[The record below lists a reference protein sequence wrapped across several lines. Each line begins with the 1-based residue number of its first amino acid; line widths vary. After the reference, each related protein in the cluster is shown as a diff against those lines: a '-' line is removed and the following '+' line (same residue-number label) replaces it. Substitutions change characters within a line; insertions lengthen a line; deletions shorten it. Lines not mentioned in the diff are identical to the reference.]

1 MLLYGRT
8 TKRCFK
14 NLRVQQRG
22 QKRFEVGGKKDGE
35 IFQFIHS
42 MTIYCRSK
50 HALTIGLRSI
60 VPSSIQASSTCHHH
74 HLICT
79 FFLLWTAMVL
89 VEHLIS
95 PATLP
100 KIPAAPPFIEQL
112 SVLSYNVLLPNSSD
126 GWWTYK
132 MYMPPLPKEL
142 QYQSSWDY
150 RQDLMKKR
158 IQLIDADV
166 VCLQEVSPDSFP
178 TDFEFMSEL
187 GYDGVEM
194 FKKGRFRPA
203 TFWKTSKCELALS
216 AGHKDRCLL
225 TAFRSS
231 QQSFDATQHNWFVCN
246 CHLQAGKQGPRRVR
260 QINEAVKG
268 AMAMARKLK
277 GKGVF

>member
-1 MLLYGRT
+1 MKFGAGKTGRYS
-8 TKRCFK
+8 
-14 NLRVQQRG
+14 L
-22 QKRFEVGGKKDGE
+22 
-35 IFQFIHS
+35 HS
-42 MTIYCRSK
+42 FDDVIYCRSK
-50 HALTIGLRSI
+50 HALRPSI
-60 VPSSIQASSTCHHH
+60 IDPSSIFHHPSSIFHPGIQHLSSSA
-74 HLICT
+74 LICT
-79 FFLLWTAMVL
+79 FFFLWTTMVL

-100 KIPAAPPFIEQL
+100 KIPAAPPSIEQL

-132 MYMPPLPKEL
+132 MYMPPLPKEF

-231 QQSFDATQHNWFVCN
+231 QQSSDATQHNWFVCN

-268 AMAMARKLK
+268 IMTMARKLK
-277 GKGVF
+277 GRCMF